1 MPRGSR
7 LEQGTSPFW
16 FTYVLL
22 NMKCEVWFTIKYV
35 IAVLTWGCFG
45 IIFTFVNMMKFAILS
60 CIFIF
65 TFVDMMKFDPTK
77 WNVNF
82 VSLSC
87 IFIFT
92 LSIWWNLIVLK
103 WWMQLLQEN
112 CVTQSVFSTL
122 HNANNTKTSDGT
134 NQKVSLQSKG
144 FSPLKGFLSIQKVSP
159 HRFLPT

>member
-1 MPRGSR
+1 M
-7 LEQGTSPFW
+7 
-16 FTYVLL
+16 
-22 NMKCEVWFTIKYV
+22 
-35 IAVLTWGCFG
+35 TWGCFG

-92 LSIWWNLIVLK
+92 FVEIMKFDPTKWNVKFVILF
-103 WWMQLLQEN
+103 N
-112 CVTQSVFSTL
+112 CVTL
-122 HNANNTKTSDGT
+122 YDE
-134 NQKVSLQSKG
+134 
-144 FSPLKGFLSIQKVSP
+144 LKQISF
-159 HRFLPT
+159 